1 MLTRLAMLSDEAT
14 PSETPAPAGGAPTAP
29 AGPASSDVNW
39 ESESS
44 QETHE
49 PEAPAAPATPPAV
62 VPPVAAPAAPAT
74 PATPPAPAAPVVP
87 ATPAAA
93 PQAPVQPVD
102 EAAPPVQPEAPVQ
115 PQTPEQ
121 RAELRNKEI
130 ERLVGAYALNAEDSA
145 AILTSPETVVPKMLA
160 NLHVNVCDS
169 IIGAI
174 MSRMPDAVQ
183 TIMESGRA
191 AREAEDA
198 FYSAWPALKDAKYKT
213 VVGNAI
219 QAYRA
224 LNPRAQ
230 RDEMIR
236 AAGLNAMIYSRLPI
250 PPELLAPQPLSQPA
264 TPQPSFSPAAP
275 AAGHG
280 SPAPTKSTN
289 PFVLLNEELDEED
302 RR

>member
-1 MLTRLAMLSDEAT
+1 
-14 PSETPAPAGGAPTAP
+14 
-29 AGPASSDVNW
+29 
-39 ESESS
+39 
-44 QETHE
+44 
-49 PEAPAAPATPPAV
+49 
-62 VPPVAAPAAPAT
+62 
-74 PATPPAPAAPVVP
+74 
-87 ATPAAA
+87 
-93 PQAPVQPVD
+93 
-102 EAAPPVQPEAPVQ
+102 VQPEAPAQ

-130 ERLVGAYALNAEDSA
+130 ERLVGAYALNGEDAA

-183 TIMESGRA
+183 AIMENGRA

-198 FYSAWPALKDAKYKT
+198 FYSAWPALKDAKYRT
-213 VVGNAI
+213 VVGQSI

-250 PPELLAPQPLSQPA
+250 PPELLAAPSAPA
-264 TPQPSFSPAAP
+264 QPQPSFTPAAP
-275 AAGHG
+275 AAGPG
-280 SPAPTKSTN
+280 APPPTRSTN
-289 PFVLLNEELDEED
+289 PFTLLNEELDEDD

>member
-1 MLTRLAMLSDEAT
+1 MFKTPIVSDEAT
-14 PSETPAPAGGAPTAP
+14 PSEGPAPAGGAPAAP

-39 ESESS
+39 VDESS
-44 QETHE
+44 PQTET
-49 PEAPAAPATPPAV
+49 PEVAPQATPPAEK
-62 VPPVAAPAAPAT
+62 PPVVAPSAT

-87 ATPAAA
+87 AAPAAA
-93 PQAPVQPVD
+93 PPVQPAQPVV
-102 EAAPPVQPEAPVQ
+102 EATPPVQPEAPAQ

-121 RAELRNKEI
+121 RAELRNREI
-130 ERLVGAYALNAEDSA
+130 ERLTTSYALNQEDAA

-160 NLHVNVCDS
+160 HLHVNVCDA

-174 MSRMPDAVQ
+174 MGRMPDAVQ
-183 TIMESGRA
+183 AIMENGRA

-198 FYSAWPALKDAKYKT
+198 FYSAWPALKDAKYRT
-213 VVGNAI
+213 VVGQSI

-250 PPELLAPQPLSQPA
+250 PPELLAQPPAQPA
-264 TPQPSFSPAAP
+264 TPQPSFTPAAP
-275 AAGHG
+275 AGAPGA
-280 SPAPTKSTN
+280 PAPAKSTN
-289 PFVLLNEELDEED
+289 PFVLLNEELDEDD